1 MESTGM
7 ALTGLAVLVAL
18 LEFFVFG
25 LQVGM
30 ARGRYGVEAP
40 ATTGHP
46 EFERYFR
53 VHMNTLEQL
62 LMMVPSAFLFAYFV
76 GDKWAAGAVAVFIVG
91 RVVYARSY
99 VANPASRGAGF
110 GMTVLPTL
118 IMLIGSIIAIVMAL
132 LSSGATA

>member
-1 MESTGM
+1 M

-18 LEFFVFG
+18 LEFFAFG

-30 ARGRYGVEAP
+30 ARGKYGVEAP

-62 LMMVPSAFLFAYFV
+62 VMMVPSAFLFAYFV
-76 GDKWAAGAVAVFIVG
+76 GDVWAAGGVALFIVG
-91 RVVYARSY
+91 RFVYARSY
-99 VANPASRGAGF
+99 VANPASRGIGF
-110 GMTVLPTL
+110 AMTALPTL
-118 IMLIGSIIAIVMAL
+118 VMAIGSIIAIGMSL
-132 LSSGATA
+132 LSGAAAP

>member
-1 MESTGM
+1 M

-18 LEFFVFG
+18 LEYFAFG

-30 ARGRYGVEAP
+30 ARGKYGVEAP

-62 LMMVPSAFLFAYFV
+62 VMMVPSAFLFAWCV
-76 GDKWAAGAVAVFIVG
+76 GDMWAAGAVAVFIVG
-91 RVVYARSY
+91 RFVYARSY
-99 VANPASRGAGF
+99 VANPASRSTGF
-110 GMTVLPTL
+110 ALTALPT
-118 IMLIGSIIAIVMAL
+118 MVMAIGSIIAIVMSL
-132 LSSGATA
+132 VSGGVAA